1 MKFLT
6 EACYIHRGL
15 NFTILLFQYLTNQAS
30 VENNQQ
36 IEEQSYQ
43 EPEEQ
48 QQPQLQQ
55 QRSVIQ
61 QQPLQQQ
68 ISVIQEQMPQQ
79 QQQQLQ
85 QQQQQ
90 PQLQQQKSVIQQN
103 HSTHEVTQQIFYPTK
118 ISQDQVDNQNIFEN
132 FDKPNSFDNFD
143 KTNPFDN
150 FEKSNH
156 IDALEQARLK
166 KLDFFR
172 ALGQATLDEMETSNN
187 HFCCSVDDKTSTVK
201 TINLSNILP
210 SHIVNASEYNRQV
223 SAPSVK
229 LSNNLSNLSN
239 ASRQMS
245 VPASWKEDPLLRQ
258 RSQSTDRGK

>member
-1 MKFLT
+1 
-6 EACYIHRGL
+6 
-15 NFTILLFQYLTNQAS
+15 
-30 VENNQQ
+30 
-36 IEEQSYQ
+36 
-43 EPEEQ
+43 
-48 QQPQLQQ
+48 
-55 QRSVIQ
+55 
-61 QQPLQQQ
+61 
-68 ISVIQEQMPQQ
+68 MPQQ
-79 QQQQLQ
+79 QQQQQ
-85 QQQQQ
+85 QQHQHQHHHHQQQ

-103 HSTHEVTQQIFYPTK
+103 HSTHEVSQQKFYPTQ
-118 ISQDQVDNQNIFEN
+118 ISQDQVDNQNIFES

-143 KTNPFDN
+143 KTNPFEN

-258 RSQSTDRGK
+258 RSQSTERGK